1 MYIHPLLLT
10 HKGGICHALLFFKH
24 ISLTN
29 FVFVFVTERFW
40 MLLKVIIVECCRD
53 DAVGQRVVV
62 VRIALVFLTKAYGL
76 LNLDFGISLQISF
89 FFYNTYMI
97 CLVI

>member
-1 MYIHPLLLT
+1 
-10 HKGGICHALLFFKH
+10 
-24 ISLTN
+24 
-29 FVFVFVTERFW
+29 
-40 MLLKVIIVECCRD
+40 MLLKVIIVECSRD

-62 VRIALVFLTKAYGL
+62 VRIALVF
-76 LNLDFGISLQISF
+76 LDFGISLQISF

>member
-1 MYIHPLLLT
+1 
-10 HKGGICHALLFFKH
+10 
-24 ISLTN
+24 
-29 FVFVFVTERFW
+29 

>member
-40 MLLKVIIVECCRD
+40 MLLKVIIVECSRD

-62 VRIALVFLTKAYGL
+62 VRIALVF
-76 LNLDFGISLQISF
+76 LDFGISLQISF